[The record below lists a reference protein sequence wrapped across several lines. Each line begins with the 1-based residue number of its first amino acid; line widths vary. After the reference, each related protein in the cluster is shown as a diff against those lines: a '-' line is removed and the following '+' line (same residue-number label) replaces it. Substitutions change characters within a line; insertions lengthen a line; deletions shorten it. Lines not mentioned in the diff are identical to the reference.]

1 MINKI
6 NSISLD
12 CMKFQYGGGM
22 ERYVI
27 DLVNG
32 FHQEGIEP
40 IVYSTKFNKELREY
54 QFIKPI
60 KVNLSFIPKPL
71 RNLLLS
77 FLFKRKKRNE
87 LSLTTIYTLS
97 ELVICGGN
105 HKGYLNSMKK
115 PISLGDKFKIA
126 NEQKSLL
133 NAKQVIAHSN
143 MMKEE
148 LVQFYN
154 IEPHKISVIYPPV
167 DVNKFTLP
175 KNEQARLALRKKF
188 GFNDHEIIYL
198 FPSTGHSRKGYDLLK
213 TYFQKTVLPIRLVVA
228 GTPVTES
235 EKITSL
241 GYCKN
246 MPELYQAADYTIMA
260 SQYEPFGLVGIESI
274 LSGTQI
280 IFSKNM
286 ACLEVLKNNFG
297 YSFSKND
304 LSNFESIISASVEK
318 AQKNEHRIDFPFKCI
333 NYNPSL
339 TTHIQAIIEEIHS
352 IKNK

>member
-1 MINKI
+1 MQI
-6 NSISLD
+6 SID
-12 CMKFQYGGGM
+12 CLKLKYGGGM
-22 ERYVI
+22 ERYSI
-27 DLVNG
+27 DLING
-32 FHQEGIEP
+32 FHLLN
-40 IVYSTKFNKELREY
+40 IVPDLYATKFDTYLAEY
-54 QFIKPI
+54 QYVNPI

-71 RNLLLS
+71 RKIFYPHAFNKRINKDVLS
-77 FLFKRKKRNE
+77 F
-87 LSLTTIYTLS
+87 TTVFTIADI
-97 ELVICGGN
+97 VICGGN
-105 HKGYLNSMKK
+105 HIGYLRSINKK
-115 PISLGDKFKIA
+115 AGIIDRIKVL
-126 NEQKSLL
+126 NEKRSFSK
-133 NAKQVIAHSN
+133 AKLVIAHSK

-154 IEPHKISVIYPPV
+154 IKPHKISVIYPPV

-175 KNEQARLALRKKF
+175 KNEQARLALRNKF

-213 TYFQKTVLPIRLVVA
+213 TYFQKTTLPIRLVVA

-260 SQYEPFGLVGIESI
+260 SQYEPFGLIGIESI

-280 IFSKNM
+280 IFSENM

-297 YSFSKND
+297 YSFTRND
-304 LSNFESIISASVEK
+304 LNNLEHIISISTEK
-318 AQKNEHRIDFPFKCI
+318 AQKNEHRIASPFECI
-333 NYNPSL
+333 NYDPSL
-339 TTHIQAIIEEIHS
+339 ITHIQAIFEEIDT
-352 IKNK
+352 I

>member
-77 FLFKRKKRNE
+77 SLFKRKKRNE

-105 HKGYLNSMKK
+105 HKGYLDSMKK

-154 IEPHKISVIYPPV
+154 IDPHKISVIYPPV

-175 KNEQARLALRKKF
+175 RNEQARLELRKKF

-198 FPSTGHSRKGYDLLK
+198 FPSTGHSRKGYELLK
-213 TYFQKTVLPIRLVVA
+213 AYFQKTALPIRLVVA

-260 SQYEPFGLVGIESI
+260 SVYEPFGLVGIESI
-274 LSGTQI
+274 LSGTPI
-280 IFSKNM
+280 IFSDNM
-286 ACLEVLKNNFG
+286 GCLEVLKNNFG
-297 YSFSKND
+297 YKFSRND
-304 LSNFESIISASVEK
+304 IASLDNSIKESIVK
-318 AQKNEHRIDFPFKCI
+318 ARALEHRIENPFDCI
-333 NYNPSL
+333 NYDPSL
-339 TTHIQAIIEEIHS
+339 STHITELLDII
-352 IKNK
+352 NKL